1 MIRPIFR
8 LAVQFW
14 AAKAQRAGPMRERR
28 NWSANSRRRSGRS
41 KEIRW
46 TLLSCPVVFY
56 RQIEWIWLML
66 DICVLRR

>member
-1 MIRPIFR
+1 
-8 LAVQFW
+8 
-14 AAKAQRAGPMRERR
+14 MRERR

-56 RQIEWIWLML
+56 RQIERIWLML
-66 DICVLRR
+66 DICVLKR